1 MKWKT
6 SLIIGMIWEVMA
18 VWYLIVAIKS
28 DEIKPVIVSAKVKW
42 LTVVGWNNRIIQD
55 GENSKSLLIADHLCW
70 EFSLTKSVNLSR
82 VWALIS
88 FKISIDL
95 WQNHKWYY
103 ISLAVLHLQQYHE
116 AL

>member
-42 LTVVGWNNRIIQD
+42 PTVVGWDNGIIQD
-55 GENSKSLLIADHLCW
+55 DEKSKSLLIFNLLC
-70 EFSLTKSVNLSR
+70 
-82 VWALIS
+82 
-88 FKISIDL
+88 
-95 WQNHKWYY
+95 
-103 ISLAVLHLQQYHE
+103 
-116 AL
+116 

>member
-1 MKWKT
+1 
-6 SLIIGMIWEVMA
+6 MA
-18 VWYLIVAIKS
+18 VWCSIVVIKS
-28 DEIKPVIVSAKVKW
+28 DGIKPVTVSAKVKW
-42 LTVVGWNNRIIQD
+42 LTVVGWDNEIIQD
-55 GENSKSLLIADHLCW
+55 GENLKSLLISDHLYW

-95 WQNHKWYY
+95 WQNHKWYHV
-103 ISLAVLHLQQYHE
+103 SLAVLHLQQYHE